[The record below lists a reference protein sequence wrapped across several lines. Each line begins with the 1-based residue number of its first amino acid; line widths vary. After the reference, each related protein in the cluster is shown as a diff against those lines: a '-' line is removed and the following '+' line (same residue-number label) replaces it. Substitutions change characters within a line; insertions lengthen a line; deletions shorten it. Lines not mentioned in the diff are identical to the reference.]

1 MVKLLIKDSGLIAF
15 LFTCSVMLGYGLNSL
30 RPSQSLTT
38 HYKTPAMRAVES
50 SAGAKSFPVNSSP
63 VSSAKTDGTSR
74 PMRVDESSSL
84 GSPNSSKSLPTPR
97 SSIGII
103 KLAQLQ
109 AALHDGEVMLVDVR
123 TELFYS
129 IGHIPGSKLLPYKQ
143 LKKSYQEIKAQLDK
157 AQKDGRMI
165 IFYCAG
171 AHCPDASK
179 TAMAM
184 REKGYSNLWIFEEGW
199 ESWVQSGLEQASSY
213 N

>member
-15 LFTCSVMLGYGLNSL
+15 LFTCSAMLGYGFNSL

-50 SAGAKSFPVNSSP
+50 SAGAKSFRVNSSP
-63 VSSAKTDGTSR
+63 VSSAKKNGTSR
-74 PMRVDESSSL
+74 PPSMGKSSSL
-84 GSPNSSKSLPTPR
+84 SSPNSSKSLPTPR

-103 KLAQLQ
+103 KLAELQ
-109 AALHDGEVMLVDVR
+109 AALLDGEAILIDVR
-123 TELFYS
+123 SELFYN
-129 IGHIPGSKLLPYKQ
+129 IGHIAGSKLLPYKQ
-143 LKKSYQEIKAQLDK
+143 LEKAYQEMKAQLDK
-157 AQKDGRMI
+157 AQKEGRMI

-179 TAMAM
+179 TAIAM